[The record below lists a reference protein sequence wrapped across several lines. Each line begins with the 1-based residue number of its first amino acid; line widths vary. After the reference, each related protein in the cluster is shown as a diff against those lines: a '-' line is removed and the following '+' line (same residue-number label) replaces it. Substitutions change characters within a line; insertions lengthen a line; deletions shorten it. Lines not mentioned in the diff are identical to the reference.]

1 MRIMVKRSRCD
12 RRAQDQRRALEQP
25 FWDVVRE
32 IAAAEAITVSA
43 VLRQVDAARAQ
54 ANLSSAVRVY
64 VLEQVRARATRGD
77 TAPNAA
83 YSSA

>member
-1 MRIMVKRSRCD
+1 MRIMVKRSVVIGGHKTSVS
-12 RRAQDQRRALEQP
+12 LEQP

-43 VLRQVDAARAQ
+43 VLRRVDAARAQ

-77 TAPNAA
+77 TAAHAA
-83 YSSA
+83 HSSA